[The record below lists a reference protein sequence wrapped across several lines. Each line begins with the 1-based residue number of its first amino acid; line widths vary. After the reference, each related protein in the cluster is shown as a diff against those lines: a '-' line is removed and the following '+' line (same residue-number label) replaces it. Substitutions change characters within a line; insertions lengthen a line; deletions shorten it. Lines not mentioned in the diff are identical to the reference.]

1 MHWLEKLL
9 CHFSVSACSGLTQL
23 LTLFHNMSWYR
34 QEFLK
39 RALRLTIIFISSAIH
54 GKAEP
59 IKQAKDLVCVPCCS
73 LMFHPILW
81 VFCGRV
87 VAFIFSWK
95 ENTIF
100 LIQIYYLWDS
110 ALSFCLKDVVHL
122 SYEERHIT
130 QAYMQVEQCWVGLE
144 KIDALQE

>member
-34 QEFLK
+34 QAFLK

-59 IKQAKDLVCVPCCS
+59 IKQAKDLVCVPFCS
-73 LMFHPILW
+73 LMFQLILW

-100 LIQIYYLWDS
+100 LIQIYCLWGS
-110 ALSFCLKDVVHL
+110 ALSSFLKGVVHL
-122 SYEERHIT
+122 FYRERCIT
-130 QAYMQVEQCWVGLE
+130 GKYMCAEQCWIGLE
-144 KIDALQE
+144 KMDALQE